1 MLMHAADRPVVYKT
15 PMLRMSDRLTNKT
28 FPLVRNRSECT
39 PLKRGML
46 RLVSSMSAV
55 SAAPVGISNYLP
67 DERPWLVTGESK
79 PEGV

>member
-1 MLMHAADRPVVYKT
+1 
-15 PMLRMSDRLTNKT
+15 MLRMSDRLTNKT
-28 FPLVRNRSECT
+28 FPFARNRSECT
-39 PLKRGML
+39 PLKQGML

-55 SAAPVGISNYLP
+55 SAAPVGISNHLP